1 MIIAHSRVAQGLFNF
16 VVWLNY
22 LCCDGVRKGGRVGR
36 KHPPVITSQ
45 ERTGKCL
52 LYVHAFSTQQK
63 DQQIRS
69 FQEKKKVVQS
79 LKGGQV
85 TDLLSPTCPRE
96 EVSKEH

>member
-1 MIIAHSRVAQGLFNF
+1 M
-16 VVWLNY
+16 
-22 LCCDGVRKGGRVGR
+22 RKGGRVGR

-69 FQEKKKVVQS
+69 FQEKKKKKKVVQS
-79 LKGGQV
+79 LKGGQG